1 MTLKTTTYY
10 IDFAEHLSS
19 VWFRNEGS
27 RIVETNYWNL
37 PMAKSGICYL
47 SGNAGNW
54 RLLLPSIHREA
65 AHEFGHVKRALIE
78 PSINIAGHIDIV
90 AIDGSTNPYCVCVDK
105 TMIDRPLVRKRSR
118 LLVYTEQG
126 LINNVPLKICG

>member
-1 MTLKTTTYY
+1 MTLKATTYY
-10 IDFAEHLSS
+10 IDFAERLSL
-19 VWFRNEGS
+19 VWFRNEAS

-37 PMAKSGICYL
+37 RMAKSGICYL

-65 AHEFGHVKRALIE
+65 VHEFSLVKRALIE
-78 PSINIAGHIDIV
+78 PSINIAGHMDIV
-90 AIDGSTNPYCVCVDK
+90 AIDGTTNPYCISIDK
-105 TMIDRPLVRKRSR
+105 TMIDRPLVRKRGR

-126 LINNVPLKICG
+126 LICNVPLKVRS